1 MVASAPRGGLFAV
14 CARRWQ
20 SPSRTGQH
28 KRYVSVAYSGSMP
41 ISDRPAVQRAQPP
54 KVPFRVVNR
63 VLGWLLASP
72 RRASRVGEHLL
83 LLHLSG
89 RKTGRRIDIPVAFRD
104 ASDGRLL
111 VLTSSLW
118 RVNLRG
124 RSEVE
129 VTLRGR
135 RLPASA
141 ELVEVVDAVAR
152 VYQALICEQ
161 GYAKA
166 GRRMGIRINVDRVP
180 TQEEL
185 VEAARRDG
193 LSLIYLQVGGTVR

>member
-1 MVASAPRGGLFAV
+1 MS
-14 CARRWQ
+14 
-20 SPSRTGQH
+20 
-28 KRYVSVAYSGSMP
+28 
-41 ISDRPAVQRAQPP
+41 ISERPAVHRVQPP
-54 KVPFRVVNR
+54 KAPYRVVNR
-63 VLGWLLASP
+63 VLGWLLSSP

-89 RKTGRRIDIPVAFRD
+89 RKTGRRIDVPVAFRD

-111 VLTSSLW
+111 VLTSSGW

-124 RSEVE
+124 RPDVE

-135 RLPASA
+135 RCPATA
-141 ELVEVVDAVAR
+141 ELVEDVDAVAAVFR
-152 VYQALICEQ
+152 ALICEQ

-180 TQEEL
+180 THEEL
-185 VEAARRDG
+185 VDAARRDG
-193 LSLIYLQVGGTVR
+193 LSLIYLQVSGTER

>member
-1 MVASAPRGGLFAV
+1 MLGFMS
-14 CARRWQ
+14 
-20 SPSRTGQH
+20 
-28 KRYVSVAYSGSMP
+28 
-41 ISDRPAVQRAQPP
+41 ISERPAVQRSQPP
-54 KVPFRVVNR
+54 KAPFRVVNR

-89 RKTGRRIDIPVAFRD
+89 RKTGRRIDVPVAFRD

-111 VLTSSLW
+111 VLTSSGW

-124 RSEVE
+124 RPEVE

-135 RLPASA
+135 RCPATA
-141 ELVEVVDAVAR
+141 ELVEDVDAVAAVLR
-152 VYQALICEQ
+152 ALICQQ

-185 VEAARRDG
+185 VDAAGRDG
-193 LSLIYLQVGGTVR
+193 LSLIYLKVGGTTR

>member
-1 MVASAPRGGLFAV
+1 MDRHASRIPGRG
-14 CARRWQ
+14 
-20 SPSRTGQH
+20 
-28 KRYVSVAYSGSMP
+28 
-41 ISDRPAVQRAQPP
+41 
-54 KVPFRVVNR
+54 
-63 VLGWLLASP
+63 
-72 RRASRVGEHLL
+72 RRAIVGVDQLGVE
-83 LLHLSG
+83 
-89 RKTGRRIDIPVAFRD
+89 
-104 ASDGRLL
+104 
-111 VLTSSLW
+111 
-118 RVNLRG
+118 VNLRG

>member
-1 MVASAPRGGLFAV
+1 
-14 CARRWQ
+14 
-20 SPSRTGQH
+20 
-28 KRYVSVAYSGSMP
+28 MP
-41 ISDRPAVQRAQPP
+41 ISDRPAVQRVQPP
-54 KVPFRVVNR
+54 SAPYRVVNR
-63 VLGWLLASP
+63 VLGWVLSSP

-83 LLHLSG
+83 LLHLIGRKSG
-89 RKTGRRIDIPVAFRD
+89 RQIEVPVAYRD
-104 ASDGRLL
+104 AADGRLL

-141 ELVEVVDAVAR
+141 ELVEDVDAVAR
-152 VYQALICEQ
+152 VYQTLISEQ

-180 TQEEL
+180 THEEL
-185 VEAARRDG
+185 VEAARRDN
-193 LSLIYLQVGGTVR
+193 LSLIYLHVGGTAR